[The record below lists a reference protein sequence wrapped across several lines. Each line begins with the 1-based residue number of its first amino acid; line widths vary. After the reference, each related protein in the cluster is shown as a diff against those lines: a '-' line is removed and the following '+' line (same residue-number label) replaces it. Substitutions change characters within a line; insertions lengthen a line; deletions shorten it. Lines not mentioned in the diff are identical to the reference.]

1 MRVPDI
7 RLSEVPY
14 KKKVRKDTEVKQ
26 WFAQNR
32 RDLLAGA
39 TDWVH
44 RVSKDALAQAL
55 AAGNPDQYFVTI
67 DGVTNAAGTV
77 RRGFKSGT
85 IDESKHA
92 VRIEFNADTIG
103 NIARGVPPILTQVI
117 RETFPMSPTGRLA
130 REWSWWVSREGGPSK
145 RAGKTIPDGLGIYDV
160 LYLAPDYAVAKYA
173 WFANSAAKSSKSTK
187 YNFARKRIN
196 KEKGTSRLVAR
207 KRARGFLARATQLM
221 RAKRVPGVLFQGG
234 FSRDYL
240 SGRASKHPRGVPF
253 VRVAFKGTL
262 KNPVWV

>member
-1 MRVPDI
+1 MKVPDI
-7 RLSEVPY
+7 RLSESL
-14 KKKVRKDTEVKQ
+14 KKIKARKDTEVKQ

-32 RDLLAGA
+32 KDLLAGA

-55 AAGNPDQYFVTI
+55 AAGNPNQYFVTI

-77 RRGFKSGT
+77 RRGFRAGT

-92 VRIEFNADTIG
+92 VRIEFNAENIAS
-103 NIARGVPPILTQVI
+103 IARGVPPILTQVI
-117 RETFPMSPTGRLA
+117 TDTFPMSKTKRLS
-130 REWSWWVSREGGPSK
+130 REWSWWVSYDGGPSR
-145 RAGKTIPDGLGIYDV
+145 RAGKTPPQTLGIYDV
-160 LYLAPDYAVAKYA
+160 LYLAPDFHVAKYA
-173 WFANSAAKSSKSTK
+173 WFANSSAKSSKSTK

-196 KEKGTSRLVAR
+196 GVKGTSRLVAR
-207 KRARGFLARATQLM
+207 KRARGFLARATQVM

-234 FSRDYL
+234 FSRDYM